1 MQLKKILFL
10 VIFFGT
16 ATFVQAQWTTAFHI
30 SNRPFVAVNYQL
42 GEKWLSEFRVDV
54 DNSFEYTGL
63 ELVLNYVFI
72 ENETYQFYGGLGG
85 RVNYFSGLVIP
96 VGLNIYPF
104 EDKSFG
110 FQMEMAGLIGEVGI
124 LRGSTG
130 IRYRFNKN

>member
-1 MQLKKILFL
+1 MKKLL
-10 VIFFGT
+10 LLLIFVAYGT
-16 ATFVQAQWTTAFHI
+16 IAQAQWTTAFHV
-30 SNRPFVAVNYQL
+30 SNRPFVGVNKQL
-42 GEKWLSEFRVDV
+42 GKKWLPEFRVDV

-63 ELVLNYVFI
+63 ELVVNHLFI
-72 ENETYQFYGGLGG
+72 ENETYQFYGGFGV

-104 EDKSFG
+104 ENKNFG
-110 FQMEMAGLIGEVGI
+110 FQMEVAGVIGEVDI